1 MIKTKSF
8 KSKDLQDLGNQITN
22 WQNSNLKVEP
32 KGSIP
37 FFNSNTSEYCLL
49 SFFAGEENSRESKEE
64 MESKTKGGSSQSSDS
79 APKQISAP
87 QYKAL
92 QLHGYS
98 EIDIANMTYHDAW
111 KIINEGV
118 KKKQEKKSKSDFPI
132 KKDGHTRKSSL
143 L

>member
-8 KSKDLQDLGNQITN
+8 KSKDLQDLGNQISE
-22 WQNSNLKVEP
+22 WQNDNSKIES

-49 SFFAGEENSRESKEE
+49 SFFTGEENSRESKEVV
-64 MESKTKGGSSQSSDS
+64 SDKSDQKGDSSQSPNP
-79 APKQISAP
+79 PKQISPA

-98 EIDIANMTYHDAW
+98 
-111 KIINEGV
+111 
-118 KKKQEKKSKSDFPI
+118 
-132 KKDGHTRKSSL
+132 
-143 L
+143 